1 MFKSIWE
8 DVKREYNYG
17 NMVTRIIIANIAVFV
32 FFKLIWIALRIGNA
46 WQDTPLYD
54 SIMHFFMISSDWKH
68 NLTHPWVL
76 ITTMFLHEGFLH
88 ILFNMLFMYWFGRIV
103 GDFIGNRRILP
114 LYLLGGIMGNIL
126 YFASI
131 NLLPYG
137 GDGVHYALGAS
148 AAVVAITVAAGVIAP
163 DYSMRLLFI
172 GDIKLKYIVAFLVF
186 MYLLGMAGNINTGGH
201 FAHIGGAIM
210 GGIFIWQLRQGNDL
224 SIPVNNLLTSIQEF
238 FRSITGNKSRNGPRV
253 VYRNT
258 AKTRKSRN
266 SRGDATTDEEDLSH
280 QEQLD
285 AILDKIKKSG
295 YESLSSEEKEF
306 LFNASKK

>member
-1 MFKSIWE
+1 
-8 DVKREYNYG
+8 
-17 NMVTRIIIANIAVFV
+17 
-32 FFKLIWIALRIGNA
+32 
-46 WQDTPLYD
+46 
-54 SIMHFFMISSDWKH
+54 
-68 NLTHPWVL
+68 
-76 ITTMFLHEGFLH
+76 
-88 ILFNMLFMYWFGRIV
+88 MYWFGRIV

-114 LYLLGGIMGNIL
+114 LYLLGGILGNLL

-137 GDGVHYALGAS
+137 GGGVHYALGAS

-163 DYSMRLLFI
+163 DYSLRLLFI
-172 GDIKLKYIVAFLVF
+172 GDIKLKYIVGFLVF
-186 MYLLGMAGNINTGGH
+186 MYLIGMAGNINTGGH

-210 GGIFIWQLRQGNDL
+210 GGIFVWQLRQGNDL
-224 SIPVNNLLTSIQEF
+224 SIPVNNLLTGIQEF
-238 FRSITGNKSRNGPRV
+238 FRAISGRRSQNGPRV

-258 AKTRKSRN
+258 AKTRKSRGN
-266 SRGDATTDEEDLSH
+266 RSDVVTEEDLSY

-295 YESLSSEEKEF
+295 YESLTSEEKEF